1 MAKARRPAA
10 QKAHG
15 TVGTDGGSARTPVS
29 EVSSAVQSPTTRI
42 GAIAAMSTQEDW
54 LHTVTADP
62 AIWLKEVS

>member
-42 GAIAAMSTQEDW
+42 GAIAAMSTQENW
-54 LHTVTADP
+54 LHTVTAEP
-62 AIWLKEVS
+62 AFWLRRG